1 MARLVQGA
9 PSLSRTHL
17 SSCVPDLPPRYYVT
31 TRRVASVKL
40 SRAWQLVVYQVIC
53 FHIAIFFH
61 SKEIRREK
69 TISIWS
75 RFVRQTSDAPAR
87 YKIHGNRYTSR
98 VSTRMRTYFQI
109 IESNETNLIWVVQKY
124 TRVLNL
130 IINCKNFET
139 FFWSINN
146 HMYINNDLSFI

>member
-87 YKIHGNRYTSR
+87 YKNLWKPLYITSEYAHAY
-98 VSTRMRTYFQI
+98 VL
-109 IESNETNLIWVVQKY
+109 SNNWKQRNEL
-124 TRVLNL
+124 
-130 IINCKNFET
+130 
-139 FFWSINN
+139 
-146 HMYINNDLSFI
+146 DLSSTKIHTRIEFNN